1 MFSDCAYSDQ
11 NWIQIT
17 SQTAQ
22 ILLTFWVK
30 HFVFNKAENFM
41 ILT

>member
-1 MFSDCAYSDQ
+1 MSDSRYSDQ
-11 NWIQIT
+11 NWNQGT
-17 SQTAQ
+17 CQKGQ